1 MRKTS
6 LMLVVVAVVC
16 LLATQLAVAACTP
29 TGFYRDSINMTA
41 ALINPSAPV
50 TGPVDATNCNIGV
63 YFDNNLSA
71 AKGVIDDATIT
82 GANYFGVVVNGDAG
96 PVIVDITGSD
106 ITGIGE
112 TQHNGAQHGVAIYYR
127 AMNTAGTATG
137 TISGNDVL
145 DYQKGGIVAA
155 GPGTKV
161 SISTNIVIGVGAVD
175 YIAQNGI
182 QVSSGAAAIISG
194 NAVSDNT
201 YTGGFWTSCGI
212 LYYDAGGVKAMR
224 NFVNEG
230 NQMNFCNFGKGTG
243 NVQIVE

>member
-6 LMLVVVAVVC
+6 LMLVVVVC
-16 LLATQLAVAACTP
+16 FLATQLAAAACTP
-29 TGFYRDSINMTA
+29 TGFSRDGINLTA
-41 ALINPSAPV
+41 ALINPTAVSG
-50 TGPVDATNCNIGV
+50 TVDATGCNIGV
-63 YFDNNLSA
+63 YFDHNMGS
-71 AKGVIDDATIT
+71 KGVIDNATIT
-82 GANYFGVVVNGDAG
+82 GANYFGVVVNGETG
-96 PVIVDITGSD
+96 PVIVDITGSE

-112 TQHNGAQHGVAIYYR
+112 TTHNGAQHGVAIYYR
-127 AMNTAGTATG
+127 STTTADTATG

-224 NFVNEG
+224 NFVAEG